1 MLSIPGGRCD
11 VQVVVGTL
19 ASWCLILYSM
29 MILEWRR
36 RCCSVGRS
44 RCWSM
49 VVTCDAGVSIVVLHD
64 TSG

>member
-1 MLSIPGGRCD
+1 M
-11 VQVVVGTL
+11 L

-44 RCWSM
+44 RYW
-49 VVTCDAGVSIVVLHD
+49 VLEHGCDAGMSIVVLHD
-64 TSG
+64 LSG